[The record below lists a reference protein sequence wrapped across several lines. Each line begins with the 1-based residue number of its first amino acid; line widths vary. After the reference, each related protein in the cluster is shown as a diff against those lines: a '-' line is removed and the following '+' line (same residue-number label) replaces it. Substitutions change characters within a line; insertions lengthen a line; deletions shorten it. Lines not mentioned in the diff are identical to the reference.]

1 MIHSKDETK
10 LSESGLLND
19 YIILHVNPIWPL
31 DSPNTISARCW
42 TISLVLT
49 VHKHELIT
57 VYF

>member
-19 YIILHVNPIWPL
+19 YIILRVNPIWPL
-31 DSPNTISARCW
+31 DSPNTTPACCW

-49 VHKHELIT
+49 VHKH
-57 VYF
+57 